1 MCHMGLYERGDEKLP
16 TCDLIDVFCDGPLSG
31 NPLGVVHGGDDLSAE
46 EMQAF
51 TNWLGFSETTFLL
64 PPSDPAA
71 DYRVRIFYP
80 GGELPFAGH
89 PTLGSCHSWLKAGG
103 KPKSEGRVVQECG
116 IGLVEIRVE
125 GETLAFKA
133 PQLLKHEPLTEEE
146 RAAAIAYTG
155 VDEAAVLEAVH
166 VVNGPKW
173 QLLRLKSA
181 EDVLAATPAS
191 KAPLGTDVGLA
202 GPHGAGF
209 ERDWELR
216 AVFADARGNLIED
229 PVTGSFNAGVAI
241 HLFGQGLVKGSYTAG
256 QGRKVGA
263 NGLVTCEQ
271 DEGGDIWIG
280 GRCQIISKQ
289 GTLG

>member
-1 MCHMGLYERGDEKLP
+1 MP

-31 NPLGVVHGGDDLSAE
+31 NPLGVVHGGDDLSTD

-51 TNWLGFSETTFLL
+51 TNWLGFSETTFVL
-64 PPSDPAA
+64 PPTDPAA

-89 PTLGSCHSWLKAGG
+89 PTLGSCHSWLEAGG
-103 KPKSEGRVVQECG
+103 KPRTAGRVVQECG

-133 PQLLKHEPLTEEE
+133 PQLLKHEPLTDEE
-146 RAAAIAYTG
+146 REAAIAYTG
-155 VDEAAVLEAVH
+155 VEEAAVLEAVH

-181 EDVLAATPAS
+181 KDVLAATPAS

-202 GPHGAGF
+202 GPHEAGF

-216 AVFADARGNLIED
+216 AVFADARENLIED

-241 HLFGQGLVKGSYTAG
+241 HLFEQGLVDGSYTAG

-263 NGLVTCEQ
+263 NGLVHCEQ
-271 DEGGDIWIG
+271 DASGDIWIG
-280 GRCQIISKQ
+280 GRCRIVSRQ

>member
-1 MCHMGLYERGDEKLP
+1 MP

-31 NPLGVVHGGDDLSAE
+31 NPLGVVHGGDDLSAQ

-64 PPSDPAA
+64 PPTDPAA

-89 PTLGSCHSWLKAGG
+89 PTLGSCHSWLEAGG
-103 KPKSEGRVVQECG
+103 IAKGEGRVVQECG
-116 IGLVEIRVE
+116 IGLVDIRVE
-125 GETLAFKA
+125 GESLAFKA
-133 PQLLKHEPLTEEE
+133 PPLLKHEPLTDEE
-146 RAAAIAYTG
+146 RAAAITLTG
-155 VDEAAVLEAVH
+155 VDEAAVIEAVH

-181 EDVLAATPAS
+181 DDVLAAAPVT
-191 KAPLGTDVGLA
+191 KAPVGTDVGIA
-202 GPHGAGF
+202 GPHEAGF

-216 AVFADARGNLIED
+216 AFFADALGRLNED

-241 HLFGQGLVKGSYTAG
+241 HLFENGLAQGSYTAG

-263 NGLVTCEQ
+263 NGLVRCEQ
-271 DEGGDIWIG
+271 DESGDAWIG
-280 GRCQIISKQ
+280 GRCQIVSR
-289 GTLG
+289 GGALS